1 MKTVAAACGAFALAA
16 LMMTAGA
23 PAFAQTMPG
32 KGKTVNYAQGDSF
45 GGNYVATQIVMQ
57 AMKNLGYDVK
67 LTTMNTTLFFQ
78 AAAQGDED
86 LATDVNFPQRELA
99 FRAVEKDAQIVGTG
113 MIVGGGIN
121 GYLIDKK
128 TADTYGIRNLAQLK
142 DPKLAGLFGAD
153 GKAQLISCDPGW
165 SCGDVVDYQLQH
177 FGLQNTVHAV
187 RGKYEALMVDAIS
200 RVKQGKPAFFYA
212 WSPSWTVN
220 TLVPGKD
227 VVWLPTP
234 EAALPPNVPNTGSS
248 LVSGV
253 RGCAGNADPCRMAMA
268 SWNWGAVGNRAFI
281 ATNPAVRVLVEQIKF
296 PSSTWSAWESAI
308 SKNGGSQALVSRLAN
323 DWMAQNKA
331 QFDQWIAVASQAK

>member
-1 MKTVAAACGAFALAA
+1 MKTLAACGAVALAV
-16 LMMTAGA
+16 MMATGV
-23 PAFAQTMPG
+23 PAFAQSMPG

-57 AMKNLGYDVK
+57 AMKNLGYGVK

-99 FRAVEKDAQIVGTG
+99 FRAVQKDAQVVGSG
-113 MIVGGGIN
+113 MIIGGGIN

-128 TADTYGIRNLAQLK
+128 TADAYKITNLAQLK
-142 DPKLAGLFGAD
+142 DPKLAALFGSD

-165 SCGDVVDYQLQH
+165 SCGDVVDYQLEH
-177 FGLQNTVHAV
+177 FGLQNTVHSV
-187 RGKYEALMVDAIS
+187 RGKYEALMVDTIA

-220 TLVPGKD
+220 ALVPGKD

-248 LVSGV
+248 LVNGV
-253 RGCAGNADPCRMAMA
+253 QGCAGNADPCRMAMA
-268 SWNWGAVGNRAFI
+268 SWNWGAVANRAFI
-281 ATNPAVRVLVEQIKF
+281 AANPAVRSLIEQMKF
-296 PSSTWSAWESAI
+296 PSSTWSSWEYAI
-308 SKNGGSQALVSRLAN
+308 SRNGGSQALVTKLAT
-323 DWMAQNKA
+323 DWMTQNKA
-331 QFDQWIAVASQAK
+331 QFDQWVSVASQVK